1 MVKMPTIR
9 VSINDL
15 ERLLGKK
22 LSLEDVKKYLPFLK
36 CEIEK
41 LENDSLEYEANHDRP
56 DIFSAE
62 GLARGLRPF
71 MGLSPKKL
79 QFKPSTVKGYAESIP
94 ERPYVALAVVRD
106 LALDDEAVRQ
116 IMQLQEKLASTYG
129 RERRKASIGVY
140 DLDKITPPIYYK
152 LADPDHTFFIPLE
165 HYRRMS
171 LRSALEETKQGQLYG
186 HIIAGMRKYPV
197 LIDSTGQILSL
208 APIVNGET
216 SKVDVRTR
224 NILIDSTS
232 ISKETAISL
241 VTLMAL
247 NIAERSSSGI
257 VEVVEVVASNGEKII
272 SPSIEAQV
280 IELNVEEINELLG
293 TQLKADEIAELLKYH
308 YYEIIENS
316 GKSLKVRIPL
326 FRLDVK
332 SWVDVAED
340 VSISLGYHVLGT
352 EADSLPPSTHPGR
365 VHPIEAS
372 SRKMR
377 DVLIGMGYTE
387 VSNYIMSNEL
397 AQLERFGL
405 KSHMYLVSNPK
416 SERFT
421 GLRVWLTPGLLD
433 AVAEN
438 SSKQAVIKIFEIGDV
453 ILPGRTEGEPVVERR
468 LGAAISHDKA
478 TLTDGLSLIA
488 SIFDFLNIK
497 YEFVKDR
504 YEGFLEERFSS
515 IYVDEEKVGFVGEI
529 HPKILYELGIG
540 NPVIIAE
547 VSLSKLIKFIQHC

>member
-1 MVKMPTIR
+1 MPTIR
-9 VSINDL
+9 VSIRDL

-22 LSLEDVKKYLPFLK
+22 LFHEDVKKYLPFLK
-36 CEIEK
+36 CEIET
-41 LENDSLEYEANHDRP
+41 LESDLLEYEANHDRP

-71 MGLSPKKL
+71 MGLASKEL
-79 QFKPSTVKGYAESIP
+79 RFKPSNVKGFAEYIP

-106 LALDDEAVRQ
+106 VSLDDEAVRQ

-129 RERRKASIGVY
+129 RDRRKASIGVY

-152 LADPDHTFFIPLE
+152 LADPDNTFFIPLE
-165 HYRRMS
+165 NFKEMS
-171 LRSALEETKQGQLYG
+171 LRKALEETKQGQLYG
-186 HIIAGMRKYPV
+186 HIIAEMKKYPV
-197 LIDSTGQILSL
+197 LADSTDQILSL

-232 ISKETAISL
+232 IDKETAVNL
-241 VTLMAL
+241 VTIMAL

-257 VEVVEVVASNGEKII
+257 IEVMEVLTQNGEKVI
-272 SPSIEAQV
+272 SPKTEAQV
-280 IELNVEEINELLG
+280 LELDVNKVNELLG
-293 TQLKADEIAELLKYH
+293 TRLGADEIAELLKYH
-308 YYEIIENS
+308 YYEILGKDEN
-316 GKSLKVRIPL
+316 SLKVKVPL

-340 VSISLGYHVLGT
+340 VSISLGYHVLGA

-365 VHPIEAS
+365 VHPIEAF
-372 SRKMR
+372 SRKIR

-397 AQLERFGL
+397 TQLKRFGI
-405 KSHMYLVSNPK
+405 KTGMYLVSNPK

-438 SSKQAVIKIFEIGDV
+438 SSKQSVIKIFEVGDV
-453 ILPGRTEGEPVVERR
+453 VTPGKTEGEPVVERR
-468 LGAAISHDKA
+468 LGVAISHEKS
-478 TLTDGLSLIA
+478 TLTDGLSLVA
-488 SIFDFLNIK
+488 SIFDLINVEYKFL
-497 YEFVKDR
+497 KDVHV
-504 YEGFLEERFSS
+504 GFLEERFSS
-515 IYVDEEKVGFVGEI
+515 IYVNGEKIGFVGEI
-529 HPKILYELGIG
+529 HPKILYELGIV
-540 NPVIIAE
+540 NPVVVAE
-547 VSLSKLIKFIQHC
+547 VSLSKLIKFIQQY

>member
-1 MVKMPTIR
+1 
-9 VSINDL
+9 
-15 ERLLGKK
+15 
-22 LSLEDVKKYLPFLK
+22 
-36 CEIEK
+36 
-41 LENDSLEYEANHDRP
+41 
-56 DIFSAE
+56 
-62 GLARGLRPF
+62 
-71 MGLSPKKL
+71 
-79 QFKPSTVKGYAESIP
+79 
-94 ERPYVALAVVRD
+94 
-106 LALDDEAVRQ
+106 
-116 IMQLQEKLASTYG
+116 
-129 RERRKASIGVY
+129 
-140 DLDKITPPIYYK
+140 
-152 LADPDHTFFIPLE
+152 
-165 HYRRMS
+165 MS

-197 LIDSTGQILSL
+197 LVDSTGQILSL
-208 APIVNGET
+208 APIINGET

-241 VTLMAL
+241 VTIMAL

-257 VEVVEVVASNGEKII
+257 VEVVEVVAPNGEII

-293 TQLKADEIAELLKYH
+293 TRLKADEIAELLKYH

-352 EADSLPPSTHPGR
+352 EANSLPPSTHPGR
-365 VHPIEAS
+365 VHPIEAF

-453 ILPGRTEGEPVVERR
+453 ILPGKTEGEPVVERR